1 MMKLRRLNEQAE
13 EQGVPVESIALERY
27 ASMEEYEQ
35 ALEEKRFLDDRDSRR
50 RSRTASK
57 SGTPS
62 RATPSRATPEPMRRM
77 VFNDDSRPGSRQG
90 FRRPGESPAPGGAGS
105 SGAAGASRVDA
116 LKRQESYGT
125 PAKTPIPSVF
135 TPQGITSATVMSTE
149 ELNRLQAK
157 VLRAKLMDE
166 PGAEE
171 LEKQYEKE
179 VLKSQ
184 AALEG
189 RKINDAVEEEGGKV
203 VVQTAVLPTLDGQG
217 RLYDVGLGKEE
228 APPHP
233 NRRKRNK
240 DPKVSCCNRIVNAN
254 TSSRAATRRAT
265 SSDTTRTTMI

>member
-13 EQGVPVESIALERY
+13 EQGVAVEDIALERY
-27 ASMEEYEQ
+27 ASMEEYHQ

-62 RATPSRATPEPMRRM
+62 RATPDPVRRM

-135 TPQGITSATVMSTE
+135 TPQAVTSATAMSTE

-171 LEKQYEKE
+171 LERQYEKE

-189 RKINDAVEEEGGKV
+189 RKMNDQVEEEGGK

-240 DPKVSCCNRIVNAN
+240 DPKVREAEVQYTC
-254 TSSRAATRRAT
+254 
-265 SSDTTRTTMI
+265 